1 MPSDTGR
8 LSTTLQR
15 MPWAS
20 MSRFTFIISSTGQT
34 LVRYVNEMR
43 VGYACKLLQEGAP
56 SITQVCFDCGFN
68 NLSNFNRFFK
78 NRMGVNPREYLAVF
92 QENGVQSPGKEA

>member
-1 MPSDTGR
+1 MR
-8 LSTTLQR
+8 LEELAAHVGMNPAAFSRYFKQR
-15 MPWAS
+15 
-20 MSRFTFIISSTGQT
+20 TGQT

-78 NRMGVNPREYLAVF
+78 NRMGVSPREYLAVF
-92 QENGVQSPGKEA
+92 QENGAKTSGQES